1 MNPALA
7 EPFASPRLDAS
18 ADAPSRLA
26 DPVEL
31 ARAQAAAFKRLLE
44 VQAALVDA
52 RSHRQAAARLVE
64 RLAQLLRYDEVA
76 VAFLKGG
83 RLQGVVRSGGAPGD
97 PSLPEVREM
106 LAVMHESLDQRA
118 SVATPAPLSEALP
131 RIRAAQDRMLDER
144 GGSVACVLLSRP
156 ADEGSDASRPREP
169 AGVICV
175 RRHGPQARRIG
186 SREIA
191 WLEHA
196 AAFASPVLGLLAERE
211 RSLRWRLLQRWASL
225 PGARHR
231 RLQAACAGAGALA
244 LATLLL
250 WPMAHEVGGRARV
263 EGAVQRVMVAP
274 AAGFLKQ
281 AHVRPGDTVKAGQL
295 LVELAEE
302 DLLLERERLASQ
314 SVQFESALAEA
325 NAKSDRA
332 QVMIQLARLQ
342 QAHAQLALVQSQLER
357 IRLHAPFD
365 AVIVQGDLSQR
376 LGAPLKEGEELLT
389 LAPVGRYRVI
399 VEVDEHDITRV
410 QQGQGG
416 TLALAAL
423 PWKTLALTVR
433 HVSPMATTVEGRN
446 VFEVE
451 AEVSDPPAEL
461 RPGLSGSG
469 RVEIGQRALLVGW
482 GADLARTLRRAWWK
496 LWGCTRNSRRPR
508 RPQPRRRCCR
518 SSGFAWPSSGRA

>member
-1 MNPALA
+1 MNPALV
-7 EPFASPRLDAS
+7 EPVTGPRLDAR
-18 ADAPSRLA
+18 ADASSRVA

-52 RSHRQAAARLVE
+52 RTHRQAAARLVE

-83 RLQGVVRSGGAPGD
+83 RLQDMVRSGGAPGD
-97 PSLPEVREM
+97 PGLPEVRAM
-106 LAVMHESLDQRA
+106 YAAMHEALDQRA
-118 SVATPAPLSEALP
+118 SVATPAPLSENLP
-131 RIRAAQDRMLDER
+131 RIRAAQDRLVEEQ
-144 GGSVACVLLSRP
+144 GGAVACVLLSRP
-156 ADEGSDASRPREP
+156 ADADSELTGTREP

-175 RRHGPQARRIG
+175 RRHGAQARRIG

-196 AAFASPVLGLLAERE
+196 AAFASPVLGLLAQRE
-211 RSLRWRLLQRWASL
+211 RSLRWRLRERWETL

-231 RLQAACAGAGALA
+231 QLRLAVALGGALA
-244 LATLLL
+244 VAGLLL
-250 WPMAHEVGGRARV
+250 WPMTHEVGGRARV
-263 EGAVQRVMVAP
+263 EGAVQRVVVAP

-342 QAHAQLALVQSQLER
+342 QARAQLSLVESQLER

-365 AVIVQGDLSQR
+365 AVVVQGDLSQR

-399 VEVDEHDITRV
+399 VEVDEQDIARV
-410 QQGQGG
+410 QQGQPGS
-416 TLALAAL
+416 LALAAL

-433 HVSPMATTVEGRN
+433 HVSPMASTVEGRN

-451 AEVSDPPAEL
+451 AEVADPPAEL

-469 RVEIGQRALLVGW
+469 RVEIGQRALLAGW
-482 GADLARTLRRAWWK
+482 ATDLARALRRAWWK
-496 LWGCTRNSRRPR
+496 VWG
-508 RPQPRRRCCR
+508 
-518 SSGFAWPSSGRA
+518 

>member
-7 EPFASPRLDAS
+7 EPLAGPRLEAC
-18 ADAPSRLA
+18 AEAPSRLA

-31 ARAQAAAFKRLLE
+31 ARAQAAAYKRLLE

-52 RSHRQAAARLVE
+52 QSHRQAAARLVE
-64 RLAQLLRYDEVA
+64 RLARLLRYDEVA

-83 RLQGVVRSGGAPGD
+83 RLQGVVRSGGMPGD
-97 PSLPEVREM
+97 PGVPEVRAM
-106 LAVMHESLDQRA
+106 LAVMHEALDQRA
-118 SVATPAPLSEALP
+118 SVATPAPLSEAVP
-131 RIRAAQDRMLDER
+131 RIRAAQDRLVEEQ
-144 GGSVACVLLSRP
+144 GGAVACVLLSHP
-156 ADEGSDASRPREP
+156 ADEASQASLHAPEP

-196 AAFASPVLGLLAERE
+196 AAFASPVLGLLAQRE
-211 RSLRWRLLQRWASL
+211 RSVLWRLRQRWARL

-231 RLQAACAGAGALA
+231 RLQAAGAMAAGLA
-244 LATLLL
+244 LATALL

-263 EGAVQRVMVAP
+263 EGAVQRVIVAP

-302 DLLLERERLASQ
+302 DLQLEREKLASQ
-314 SVQFESALAEA
+314 SVQIESALAEA

-342 QAHAQLALVQSQLER
+342 QARAQLALVESQLER
-357 IRLHAPFD
+357 IRLYAPFD
-365 AVIVQGDLSQR
+365 AVIVHGDLSQR

-410 QQGQGG
+410 ERGQPGS
-416 TLALAAL
+416 LALAAL
-423 PWKTLALTVR
+423 PWKTLALKVR

-451 AEVSDPPAEL
+451 AEVAEPPAEL

-469 RVEIGQRALLVGW
+469 RVEVGERGLLVGW
-482 GADLARTLRRAWWK
+482 AGDLARALRRAWWRA
-496 LWGCTRNSRRPR
+496 WG
-508 RPQPRRRCCR
+508 
-518 SSGFAWPSSGRA
+518 